1 MDPLLA
7 IALRAAEA
15 AAEVHLAHFGA
26 VGVQSATE
34 KAQSD
39 FVTAVDLEAQEA
51 AISVIREAFPH
62 HRILAEEEDGGKPDL
77 VDPRGGRWVLRS
89 WPDEGVH
96 LWIIDPL
103 DGTTN
108 YLHGHPM
115 FASSVAVGRA
125 SGEGGAG
132 ATNAGLHLRGVL
144 EAGAVVAPR
153 TQERWWA
160 SRGRGAWKNGLR
172 IGVSSLRE
180 IEKALVGTG
189 FPFKEPELVPR
200 HAQQLVRVLPGSG
213 GVRRGGSAALDLCYL
228 AEGILDAF
236 WEEDYLSPWDT
247 AAGLLIL
254 SEAGGV
260 ASRMDGSAIDLG
272 NGSLL
277 AANSPGMFRNLAGL
291 LAAPF
296 QHEISPGPETP
307 DPSGGPRGTPRGTP
321 RGSGHQGV

>member
-7 IALRAAEA
+7 VALKAAEA
-15 AAEVHLAHFGA
+15 AAEVHLSHFGT
-26 VGVQSATE
+26 VGVDSAAE

-51 AISVIREAFPH
+51 AISVIREVFPH
-62 HRILAEEEDGGKPDL
+62 HRILAEEEDRQKPDL

-89 WPDEGVH
+89 WPDQGAQ

-125 SGEGGAG
+125 SGGGG
-132 ATNAGLHLRGVL
+132 TEATNSGLHLRGVL
-144 EAGAVVAPR
+144 LAGVVVAPR

-160 SRGRGAWKNGLR
+160 SRGRGAWKNGRR

-180 IEKALVGTG
+180 LEKALVGTG
-189 FPFKEPELVPR
+189 FPFKAPELVPR

-236 WEEDYLSPWDT
+236 WEEEYLSPWDT

-277 AANSPGMFRNLAGL
+277 AANSPGMLRDLARL
-291 LAAPF
+291 LVEPS
-296 QHEISPGPETP
+296 QRETSPRREAP
-307 DPSGGPRGTPRGTP
+307 DPSAGPPGTPG
-321 RGSGHQGV
+321 GSGHQCL

>member
-7 IALRAAEA
+7 TALRAAEA
-15 AAEVHLAHFGA
+15 AAEVHLSHFGA
-26 VGVQSATE
+26 VGVESATE
-34 KAQSD
+34 KTQSD
-39 FVTAVDLEAQEA
+39 FVTEVDLEAQEA

-62 HRILAEEEDGGKPDL
+62 HRILAEEEDGEEPDL
-77 VDPRGGRWVLRS
+77 ADPEGGQRVLRS
-89 WPDEGVH
+89 WPDQGAH

-115 FASSVAVGRA
+115 FGSSVAVGRA
-125 SGEGGAG
+125 SGDGDAQ
-132 ATNAGLHLRGVL
+132 ATNSGLHLGGVL

-160 SRGRGAWKNGLR
+160 SRGRGAWKNGRR
-172 IGVSSLRE
+172 IRVSSLRE
-180 IEKALVGTG
+180 LGKALVGTG
-189 FPFKEPELVPR
+189 FPFKEPALVPR
-200 HAQQLVRVLPGSG
+200 HAEQLKRVLPGSG

-277 AANSPGMFRNLAGL
+277 AGNAPGMLRDLARL
-291 LAAPF
+291 LAEP
-296 QHEISPGPETP
+296 
-307 DPSGGPRGTPRGTP
+307 
-321 RGSGHQGV
+321 V